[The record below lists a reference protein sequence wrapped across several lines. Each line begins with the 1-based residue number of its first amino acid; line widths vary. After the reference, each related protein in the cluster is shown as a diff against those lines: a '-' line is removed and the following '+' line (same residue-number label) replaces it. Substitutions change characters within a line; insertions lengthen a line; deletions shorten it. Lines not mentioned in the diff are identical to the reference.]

1 VKRREF
7 IAGLGS
13 AAAWPRSARAQQPA
27 VVPVVGVLSSAS
39 PDVYRPQAAGV
50 VRGLADTGYIE
61 GRNVSTE
68 WRWAQDQYDRL
79 PMLVADLVQR
89 RVGVIIAIGSVR
101 APLAAKAATATIP
114 IVFGFGSD
122 PVELG
127 LVDSLNHPGRNIT
140 GVTLISRELLMKRLD
155 LLRKLVPD
163 AVTVGLLVN
172 PDNPN
177 TAPSVRELEGL
188 ARVNGWVLNVVEART
203 ASDLDGAFATLAQ
216 RRTGALLHATDAF
229 LASQGARLAALAARY
244 AIPAIYTTRET
255 VLAGGLVCYGANIAD
270 QYGKVGIYAGRILKG
285 ERPAELPVM
294 QPTKFDFVINLKT
307 AKALGLTIPE
317 TLLATADE
325 VIQ

>member
-1 VKRREF
+1 MKRREF
-7 IAGLGS
+7 IAGLG
-13 AAAWPRSARAQQPA
+13 AAAWPLAGRAQQPKM
-27 VVPVVGVLSSAS
+27 PVVGVLSSVS
-39 PDVYRPQAAGV
+39 PDGYLPQAAGV

-61 GRNVSTE
+61 GRNVSIE
-68 WRWAQDQYDRL
+68 WRWAQDQNDRL
-79 PMLVADLVQR
+79 PMLAADLVQR
-89 RVGVIIAIGSVR
+89 RVAVIIAIGSVR
-101 APLAAKAATATIP
+101 APLAAKAATTTIP

-127 LVDSLNHPGRNIT
+127 LVYSLSRPGRNIT
-140 GVTLISRELLMKRLD
+140 GVTLISRELLLKRLD

-188 ARVNGWVLNVVEART
+188 ARINGWVLNVVEVRT

-216 RRTGALLHATDAF
+216 RRTGVLLHATDAF
-229 LASQGARLAALAARY
+229 FASQGARLAALAARY

-255 VLAGGLVCYGANIAD
+255 VLAGGLMCYGANIAD
-270 QYGKVGIYAGRILKG
+270 QYGKVGIYAGRVLKG

-307 AKALGLTIPE
+307 AKALGLTLPE
-317 TLLATADE
+317 TLLASADE
-325 VIQ
+325 VIE